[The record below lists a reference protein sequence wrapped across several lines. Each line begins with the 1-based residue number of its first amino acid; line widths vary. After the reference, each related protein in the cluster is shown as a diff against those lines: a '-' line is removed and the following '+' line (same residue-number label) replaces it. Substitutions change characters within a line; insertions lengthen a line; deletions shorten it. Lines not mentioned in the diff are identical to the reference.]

1 MSNIL
6 EVKKISK
13 SFGDNKVLNNVSFDI
28 AKGKSLG
35 IIGESGSGKTTIC
48 KIITNILIPDAGSVY
63 IEGEENSQ
71 YGNKKLS
78 EKVQMVF
85 QSPYSAMNPALTIRE
100 NLMENLIV
108 HNVNISRKEGEQK
121 IKNILSVVSLGVNC
135 LRRYPHELS
144 GGELQRIGIA
154 RALLM
159 QPEIIILD
167 EVTSALDA
175 TIQKDI
181 LDLLKKIQKKFKIS
195 YLVVSHNLNV
205 IRYMSDY
212 VAVLENGKI
221 IEYNTTKELF
231 KNPQKKYTKWF
242 LNKSMI

>member
-1 MSNIL
+1 M
-6 EVKKISK
+6 
-13 SFGDNKVLNNVSFDI
+13 
-28 AKGKSLG
+28 
-35 IIGESGSGKTTIC
+35 
-48 KIITNILIPDAGSVY
+48 
-63 IEGEENSQ
+63 
-71 YGNKKLS
+71 
-78 EKVQMVF
+78 
-85 QSPYSAMNPALTIRE
+85 
-100 NLMENLIV
+100 
-108 HNVNISRKEGEQK
+108 
-121 IKNILSVVSLGVNC
+121 SVVSLGVNC

>member
-1 MSNIL
+1 MDKIL
-6 EVKKISK
+6 EVKKVSK
-13 SFGDNKVLNNVSFDI
+13 SFNTNKVLNNVSFSI
-28 AKGKSLG
+28 EKGKSLG

-48 KIITNILIPDAGSVY
+48 KIITNILIPDSGKVY
-63 IEGEENSQ
+63 IEGVEHNQ

-85 QSPYSAMNPALTIRE
+85 QSPYSAMNPVLSIKE

-108 HNVNISRKEGEQK
+108 HNVNISGKEGEQR
-121 IKNILSVVSLGVNC
+121 IKNILGVVSLNINC
-135 LRRYPHELS
+135 LRRYPRELS

-159 QPEIIILD
+159 QPDIIILD

-205 IRYMSDY
+205 IRYMSDD
-212 VAVLENGKI
+212 VAVLEKGKI

>member
-1 MSNIL
+1 MDNVL
-6 EVKKISK
+6 EVKKVSK
-13 SFGDNKVLNNVSFDI
+13 SFNINKVLNNVSFSI
-28 AKGKSLG
+28 KKGKSLG

-48 KIITNILIPDAGSVY
+48 KIITNILIPDSGKVY
-63 IEGEENSQ
+63 IEGVENNQ
-71 YGNKKLS
+71 YGNRKLS

-85 QSPYSAMNPALTIRE
+85 QSPYSAMNPVHTIKE

-108 HNVNISRKEGEQK
+108 HNVNISGKEGEQR
-121 IKNILSVVSLGVNC
+121 IKNILGVVSLNINC

-205 IRYMSDY
+205 IRYMSDD

-231 KNPQKKYTKWF
+231 KNPQKRYTKWF